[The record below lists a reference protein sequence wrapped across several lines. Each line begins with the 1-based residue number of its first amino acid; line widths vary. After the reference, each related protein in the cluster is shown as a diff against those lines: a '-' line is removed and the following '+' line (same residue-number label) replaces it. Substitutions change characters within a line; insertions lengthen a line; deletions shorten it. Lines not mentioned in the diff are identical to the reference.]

1 MPGKGLLDPGPGT
14 RDISG
19 MKQWLT
25 APRPLL
31 ALALMALMACTP
43 RGTIT
48 VVPPDT
54 VPGPIVPL
62 FVGTTRQL
70 DVGGVYGPERS
81 ETLNLARYD
90 IAIPPARQL
99 GKVVFP
105 KRPTRPDPQT
115 DFLTTAQVFYPTE
128 ARFRTDLS
136 RALAANDREAV
147 IFVHG
152 FNNTFAEGL
161 YRFAQLDHDLQ
172 IPGVAVHYSWPS
184 AAQPLGYV
192 QDRDSALFA
201 RDGLEQL
208 IRDVSAAGA
217 RRIVLV
223 AHSMGGHLT
232 MEALRQI
239 ALRGDRSL
247 MNKVD
252 GVVLISP
259 DIDVD
264 VFRMTAKTIGD
275 LPEPFIIFGSP
286 RDGVLRLSS
295 FITGQ
300 QGRLGSLEDVAKL
313 ADLDVTY
320 LDVGAFR
327 DGTGHFTAGTSP
339 GLIRVLGRIE
349 DVNAAFRGD
358 VGARTGLLPGVVLTV
373 RRATRIILTPVGQIT
388 GTTLTP

>member
-1 MPGKGLLDPGPGT
+1 MNATPLRRLLP
-14 RDISG
+14 
-19 MKQWLT
+19 
-25 APRPLL
+25 AL
-31 ALALMALMACTP
+31 ALALLTACSP
-43 RGTIT
+43 RGTVT
-48 VVPPDT
+48 FVPPET

-70 DVGGVYGPERS
+70 DDDGSYGPKRS
-81 ETLNLARYD
+81 ETLHLARYD
-90 IAIPPARQL
+90 VAIPPARKL

-105 KRPTRPDPQT
+105 KPRNAPNPQT
-115 DFLTTAQVFYPTE
+115 DFLTTAQVLYPTE

-136 RALAANDREAV
+136 HALAANNHEAV

-161 YRFAQLDHDLQ
+161 YRFAQLDHDLEL
-172 IPGVAVHYSWPS
+172 PGVAVQYSWPS

-192 QDRDSALFA
+192 EDRESVLFA

-208 IRDVSAAGA
+208 IRDVSDAGA
-217 RRIVLV
+217 RRIILV
-223 AHSMGGHLT
+223 AHSMGGLLT

-239 ALRGDRSL
+239 ALRGDKTL
-247 MNKVD
+247 MSRID

-264 VFRMTAKTIGD
+264 VFRMTAKTIGA

-286 RDGVLRLSS
+286 RDAVLRLSG

-300 QGRLGSLEDVAKL
+300 QGRLGALKDVTRL

-320 LDVGAFR
+320 IDVAAFR
-327 DGTGHFTAGTSP
+327 DGTGHFAAATSP
-339 GLIRVLGRIE
+339 ALISLIGRIG
-349 DVNAAFRGD
+349 DVDAAFRGD
-358 VGARTGLLPGVVLTV
+358 AGARTGLLPGAVITF
-373 RRATRIILTPVGQIT
+373 RSATRIILSPLSQIT
-388 GTTLTP
+388 GTNLTP

>member
-1 MPGKGLLDPGPGT
+1 MNIQPLRRLLP
-14 RDISG
+14 
-19 MKQWLT
+19 
-25 APRPLL
+25 AL
-31 ALALMALMACTP
+31 ALALLTACTP

-48 VVPPDT
+48 VVPPET
-54 VPGPIVPL
+54 VPGPIVNL

-70 DVGGVYGPERS
+70 DVGGVFGPKRS

-105 KRPTRPDPQT
+105 KRPTKPDPQT

-136 RALAANDREAV
+136 RALAVNDHEAV

-208 IRDVSAAGA
+208 IRDVSNAGA
-217 RRIVLV
+217 QRIVLV

-239 ALRGDRSL
+239 ALRGDRGL
-247 MNKVD
+247 MNRID

-264 VFRMTAKTIGD
+264 VFRMTAKVIGT

-286 RDGVLRLSS
+286 RDGILRLSR

-300 QGRLGSLEDVAKL
+300 QGRLGALEDVSRL

-320 LDVGAFR
+320 LDVAAFR

-358 VGARTGLLPGVVLTV
+358 AAARTGLLPGVVLTV
-373 RRATRIILTPVGQIT
+373 RRATRVILSPVSQIT

>member
-1 MPGKGLLDPGPGT
+1 MNIQPLRRLLP
-14 RDISG
+14 
-19 MKQWLT
+19 
-25 APRPLL
+25 AL
-31 ALALMALMACTP
+31 ALALLTACTP

-48 VVPPDT
+48 VVPPET
-54 VPGPIVPL
+54 VPGPIVTL

-70 DVGGVYGPERS
+70 DVGGVFGPKRS

-105 KRPTRPDPQT
+105 KRPTKPDPQT

-136 RALAANDREAV
+136 RALAVNDHEAV

-208 IRDVSAAGA
+208 IRDVSNAGA
-217 RRIVLV
+217 QRIVLV

-239 ALRGDRSL
+239 ALRGDRGL
-247 MNKVD
+247 MNRID

-264 VFRMTAKTIGD
+264 VFRMTAKVIGT

-286 RDGVLRLSS
+286 RDGVLRLSG

-300 QGRLGSLEDVAKL
+300 QGRLGALEDVSRL

-320 LDVGAFR
+320 LDVAAFR

-358 VGARTGLLPGVVLTV
+358 AAARTGLLPGVVLTV
-373 RRATRIILTPVGQIT
+373 RRATRVILSPVSQIT

>member
-1 MPGKGLLDPGPGT
+1 MKDHRPALRRLLP
-14 RDISG
+14 
-19 MKQWLT
+19 
-25 APRPLL
+25 AL
-31 ALALMALMACTP
+31 ALALLTACTP
-43 RGTIT
+43 LGAIT
-48 VVPPDT
+48 VVPPET
-54 VPGPIVPL
+54 VPGPIVNL

-70 DVGGVYGPERS
+70 DVGGVFGPKRS

-105 KRPTRPDPQT
+105 KRPTKPDPQT

-136 RALAANDREAV
+136 RALAVNDHEAV

-208 IRDVSAAGA
+208 IRDVSNAGA
-217 RRIVLV
+217 QRIVLV

-239 ALRGDRSL
+239 ALRGDRGL
-247 MNKVD
+247 MNRID

-264 VFRMTAKTIGD
+264 VFRMTAKVIGT

-286 RDGVLRLSS
+286 RDGVLRLSG

-300 QGRLGSLEDVAKL
+300 QGRLGALEDVSRL

-358 VGARTGLLPGVVLTV
+358 AAARTGLLPGVVLTV
-373 RRATRIILTPVGQIT
+373 RRATRVILSPVSQIT

>member
-1 MPGKGLLDPGPGT
+1 MTTTPLRRLLP
-14 RDISG
+14 
-19 MKQWLT
+19 
-25 APRPLL
+25 AL
-31 ALALMALMACTP
+31 ALALLTACAP
-43 RGTIT
+43 RGMIT
-48 VVPPDT
+48 AVPPDA
-54 VPGPIVPL
+54 VLGPIVPL

-70 DVGGVYGPERS
+70 GDDGSYGPKRS
-81 ETLNLARYD
+81 EALHLARYD
-90 IAIPPARQL
+90 IAIPPMRKV

-105 KRPTRPDPQT
+105 KHPAKPDPKT
-115 DFLTTAQVFYPTE
+115 DFLTTAQVLYPTN

-136 RALAANDREAV
+136 RALATNNNEAV

-172 IPGVAVHYSWPS
+172 LPGVAVQYSWPS

-192 QDRDSALFA
+192 EDRESVLFA

-208 IRDVSAAGA
+208 IRDVSDAGA
-217 RRIVLV
+217 RRIILV
-223 AHSMGGHLT
+223 AHSMGAHLT

-239 ALRGDRSL
+239 SLRGDKAL
-247 MNKVD
+247 MNRID

-264 VFRMTAKTIGD
+264 VFRMTAKTIGQ

-286 RDGVLRLSS
+286 RDGVLRLSG

-300 QGRLGSLEDVAKL
+300 QGRLGTLEDVSRL

-320 LDVGAFR
+320 VDVAAFR
-327 DGTGHFTAGTSP
+327 DGTGHFTAATSP
-339 GLIRVLGRIE
+339 ALISLISGID

-358 VGARTGLLPGVVLTV
+358 AAARVGLLPGAVITF
-373 RRATRIILTPVGQIT
+373 RSATRIILSPLGQIT
-388 GTTLTP
+388 GTNLTP

>member
-1 MPGKGLLDPGPGT
+1 MNIQPLRRLLP
-14 RDISG
+14 
-19 MKQWLT
+19 
-25 APRPLL
+25 AV
-31 ALALMALMACTP
+31 ALALLTACTP

-48 VVPPDT
+48 VVPPET
-54 VPGPIVPL
+54 VPGPIVNL

-70 DVGGVYGPERS
+70 DVGGVFGPKRS

-105 KRPTRPDPQT
+105 KRPTKPDPQT

-136 RALAANDREAV
+136 RALAVNDHEAV

-208 IRDVSAAGA
+208 IRDVSNAGA
-217 RRIVLV
+217 QRIVLV

-239 ALRGDRSL
+239 ALRGDRGL
-247 MNKVD
+247 MNRID

-264 VFRMTAKTIGD
+264 VFRMTAKVIGT

-286 RDGVLRLSS
+286 RDGVLRLSG

-300 QGRLGSLEDVAKL
+300 QGRLGALEDVSRL

-320 LDVGAFR
+320 LDVAAFR

-358 VGARTGLLPGVVLTV
+358 AAARTGLLPGVVLTV
-373 RRATRIILTPVGQIT
+373 RRATRVILSPVSQIT

>member
-1 MPGKGLLDPGPGT
+1 MNIQPLRRLLP
-14 RDISG
+14 
-19 MKQWLT
+19 
-25 APRPLL
+25 AL
-31 ALALMALMACTP
+31 ALALLTACTP

-48 VVPPDT
+48 VVPPET
-54 VPGPIVPL
+54 VPGPIVNL

-70 DVGGVYGPERS
+70 DVGGVFGPKRS

-105 KRPTRPDPQT
+105 KRPTKPDPQT

-136 RALAANDREAV
+136 RALAVNDHEAV

-208 IRDVSAAGA
+208 IRDVSNAGA
-217 RRIVLV
+217 QRIVLV

-239 ALRGDRSL
+239 ALRGDRGL
-247 MNKVD
+247 MNRID

-264 VFRMTAKTIGD
+264 VFRMTAKVIGT

-286 RDGVLRLSS
+286 RDGVLRLSG

-300 QGRLGSLEDVAKL
+300 QGRLGALEDVSRL

-320 LDVGAFR
+320 LDVAAFR

-358 VGARTGLLPGVVLTV
+358 AAARTGLLPGVVRTV
-373 RRATRIILTPVGQIT
+373 RRATRVILSPVSQIT

>member
-1 MPGKGLLDPGPGT
+1 MNIQPLRRLLP
-14 RDISG
+14 
-19 MKQWLT
+19 
-25 APRPLL
+25 AL
-31 ALALMALMACTP
+31 ALALLTACTP

-48 VVPPDT
+48 VVPPET
-54 VPGPIVPL
+54 VPGPIVNL

-70 DVGGVYGPERS
+70 DVGGVFGPKRS

-105 KRPTRPDPQT
+105 KRPTKPDPQT

-136 RALAANDREAV
+136 RALAVNDHEAV

-208 IRDVSAAGA
+208 IRDVSNAGA
-217 RRIVLV
+217 QRIVLV

-239 ALRGDRSL
+239 ALRGDRGL
-247 MNKVD
+247 MNRID

-264 VFRMTAKTIGD
+264 VFRMTAKVIGT

-286 RDGVLRLSS
+286 RDGVLRLSG

-300 QGRLGSLEDVAKL
+300 QGRLGALEDVSRL

-320 LDVGAFR
+320 LDVAAFR

-358 VGARTGLLPGVVLTV
+358 AAARTGLLPGVVLTV
-373 RRATRIILTPVGQIT
+373 RRATRVILSPVSQIT

>member
-1 MPGKGLLDPGPGT
+1 MNIQPLRRLLP
-14 RDISG
+14 
-19 MKQWLT
+19 
-25 APRPLL
+25 AL
-31 ALALMALMACTP
+31 ALALLTACTP

-48 VVPPDT
+48 VVPPET
-54 VPGPIVPL
+54 VPGPIVNL

-70 DVGGVYGPERS
+70 DVGGVFGPKRS

-105 KRPTRPDPQT
+105 KRPTKPDPQT

-136 RALAANDREAV
+136 RALAVNDHEAV

-208 IRDVSAAGA
+208 IRDVSNAGA
-217 RRIVLV
+217 QRIVLV

-239 ALRGDRSL
+239 ALRGDRGL
-247 MNKVD
+247 MNRID

-264 VFRMTAKTIGD
+264 VFRMTAKVIGT

-286 RDGVLRLSS
+286 RDGVLRLSG

-300 QGRLGSLEDVAKL
+300 QGRLGALEDVSRL

-320 LDVGAFR
+320 LDVAAFR

-339 GLIRVLGRIE
+339 GLIRVLGRIG

-358 VGARTGLLPGVVLTV
+358 AAARTGLSAAANCSS
-373 RRATRIILTPVGQIT
+373 RAERGK
-388 GTTLTP
+388 

>member
-1 MPGKGLLDPGPGT
+1 MKKTSLRRLLP
-14 RDISG
+14 
-19 MKQWLT
+19 
-25 APRPLL
+25 AL
-31 ALALMALMACTP
+31 ALALLTACTP

-48 VVPPDT
+48 IVPPET

-70 DVGGVYGPERS
+70 DVGGLYGPDRS
-81 ETLNLARYD
+81 EALHLARYD
-90 IAIPPARQL
+90 IAIPPARQI

-105 KRPTRPDPQT
+105 KRPTKPDPQT

-128 ARFRTDLS
+128 MGFRGDLS
-136 RALAANDREAV
+136 RALAANDDEAV

-201 RDGLEQL
+201 RDGLEEL
-208 IRDVSAAGA
+208 IRDVAKAGA
-217 RRIVLV
+217 KRIVLV
-223 AHSMGGHLT
+223 AHSMGGQLT

-239 ALRGDRSL
+239 ALRGDQGL
-247 MNKVD
+247 MNRID

-259 DIDVD
+259 DMDVD
-264 VFRMTAKTIGD
+264 VFRMTAKVIGD

-286 RDGVLRLSS
+286 RDGVLRLSG

-300 QGRLGSLEDVAKL
+300 QGRLGALEDVTKL

-320 LDVGAFR
+320 LDVAAFR

-339 GLIRVLGRIE
+339 GLISLIGKIE

-358 VGARTGLLPGVVLTV
+358 AAARTGLLPGVVITF
-373 RRATRIILTPVGQIT
+373 RRATRIILSPVSQIT
-388 GTTLTP
+388 GTTLSP